1 MTVDYKR
8 VLLKE
13 NPFPFHAVSNGTTWK
28 RNVTRPEKENNLFT
42 QERLRLL
49 EDQQSFTYQSEYCS
63 KSGTNIY
70 IYIYAF
76 SRRFYP
82 KRLTLHSS
90 DSFYILSALAFPGNR
105 THDLGV
111 ANAMLYQ
118 LSYRKAVKRWT
129 FKKDGTAT
137 ISQRRPGRPR
147 KLTPRQE
154 RLLMRR
160 VEKNRHASSLQLS
173 KEVES
178 QTGVTISRDTIRH
191 SLQRNGM
198 HGCRPRKKPLLKPR
212 HKKARLEFARAHADK
227 DEDYWHSILWSDE
240 TKIHVFG
247 TDGFKTVRRRKGE
260 EYKEKCM
267 VPTVKHGGVL
277 MWGCMSAAGVGEL
290 HFIDG
295 IMNSQMYCSILKEK
309 MLPSPRALGR
319 RALFQHD
326 NDPKHTSKATVGF
339 LKKNRMKVIQWPS
352 MSPDLNPIEHLWGI
366 LKRQVEHHSP
376 SSIQSL
382 KEVILEEWKKID
394 LAKCRQLVHSMP
406 RRLGAVIK
414 NHGGHT
420 KY

>member
-28 RNVTRPEKENNLFT
+28 RNVTRPEKENNFFT
-42 QERLRLL
+42 QERWRLQ
-49 EDQQSFTYQSEYCS
+49 EDQQSFTFTSTFTISQNS
-63 KSGTNIY
+63 
-70 IYIYAF
+70 
-76 SRRFYP
+76 
-82 KRLTLHSS
+82 
-90 DSFYILSALAFPGNR
+90 
-105 THDLGV
+105 V
-111 ANAMLYQ
+111 AKVVQ
-118 LSYRKAVKRWT
+118 T

-137 ISQRRPGRPR
+137 ISQRHPGRPR

-154 RLLMRR
+154 CLLMRR
-160 VEKNRHASSLQLS
+160 VEENR
-173 KEVES
+173 
-178 QTGVTISRDTIRH
+178 QTGVTISCDTIRRT
-191 SLQRNGM
+191 LQRNGM

-212 HKKARLEFARAHADK
+212 HKKARLEFARAHAVK
-227 DEDYWHSILWSDE
+227 DEDYWDSILWSDE
-240 TKIHVFG
+240 TKINVFG
-247 TDGFKTVRRRKGE
+247 TDGFKTVWRRKGE

-267 VPTVKHGGVL
+267 VPTVKHGGGSVL

-309 MLPSPRALGR
+309 TLPSLRALGR

-339 LKKNRMKVIQWPS
+339 LKKNRVKVIQWPS

-382 KEVILEEWKKID
+382 KEVILEEWKNID
-394 LAKCRQLVHSMP
+394 LAKCHQLVYSMP

-414 NHGGHT
+414 NHGCHT